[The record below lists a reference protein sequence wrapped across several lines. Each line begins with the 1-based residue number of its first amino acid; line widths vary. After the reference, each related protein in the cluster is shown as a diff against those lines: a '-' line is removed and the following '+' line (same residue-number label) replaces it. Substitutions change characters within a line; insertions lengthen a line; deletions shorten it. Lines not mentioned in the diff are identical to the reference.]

1 MPPSE
6 ILDTLRGAV
15 KSITAEPKVV
25 QMDGVA
31 RAFDF
36 TRDGVL
42 KLDPSLLKI
51 DPITL
56 PGAVKSITAEP
67 KVVPMDGVAR
77 AFDFIRDG
85 VLKLDPRFLKIDPKV
100 ETAMNDAKK
109 SLQAR
114 EEHPEAAN
122 LEVKLQAVRTI
133 LNQTIVLK

>member
-1 MPPSE
+1 MPSTTPQTLSPIKGQCIAADTGEFAEMPPSE
-6 ILDTLRGAV
+6 ILDTLR
-15 KSITAEPKVV
+15 
-25 QMDGVA
+25 
-31 RAFDF
+31 
-36 TRDGVL
+36 
-42 KLDPSLLKI
+42 
-51 DPITL
+51 
-56 PGAVKSITAEP
+56 GAVKSITAEP